1 VNWLTLSDSDALESV
16 IALSHDRP
24 QLLFKH
30 STRCGTSAMA
40 KGRLERDSQLL
51 GTLDVYLIDVLR
63 ERPLSNHIAQRL
75 GEIHESPQLLVLH
88 KGEVVLVQ
96 SHFDVN
102 APEVME
108 VLGVNT

>member
-1 VNWLTLSDSDALESV
+1 MNWLQLANSDALEGV
-16 IALSHDRP
+16 IALSHNRP

-40 KGRLERDSQLL
+40 KGRLERDAQLL
-51 GTLDVYLIDVLR
+51 GGLEVYLIDVLK

-88 KGEVVLVQ
+88 KGEVILVQ

-102 APEVME
+102 ASEVME
-108 VLGVNT
+108 VLGVNA